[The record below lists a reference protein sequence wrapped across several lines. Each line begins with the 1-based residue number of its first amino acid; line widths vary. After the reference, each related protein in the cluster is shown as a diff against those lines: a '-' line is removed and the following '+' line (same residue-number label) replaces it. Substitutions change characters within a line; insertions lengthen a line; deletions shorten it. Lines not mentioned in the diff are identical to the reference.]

1 MESKTKII
9 ECPECRGEGE
19 VWEDTSHSCNYQPWQ
34 ECCGGCGDYVKCDEC
49 DGTGEIEIDEEE

>member
-1 MESKTKII
+1 MIKK

-49 DGTGEIEIDEEE
+49 DGEGEIEIDEEE